1 MEREVNVA
9 KSVDHPQVVKTYD
22 IFETSDHLYLVL
34 EFMEG
39 GELYDVLAEHGALS
53 EKIASKVVRSVLQAL
68 VYLHRNGIV
77 HRDLKPENILCKSKN
92 WSELDVK
99 VADFGFAGL
108 MVSAEQLEGQD
119 EDEETDQSKSPQL
132 NNKRPMRK
140 RMGTFMFSKKPG
152 QSRSENQGAKRE
164 NWHDY
169 DLYAAAENELLGIDQ
184 TMTSYVG
191 SPAFCAPEILRKNA
205 YGPPVDSWGL
215 GCILSTS

>member
-92 WSELDVK
+92 
-99 VADFGFAGL
+99 
-108 MVSAEQLEGQD
+108 
-119 EDEETDQSKSPQL
+119 
-132 NNKRPMRK
+132 
-140 RMGTFMFSKKPG
+140 
-152 QSRSENQGAKRE
+152 
-164 NWHDY
+164 
-169 DLYAAAENELLGIDQ
+169 
-184 TMTSYVG
+184 
-191 SPAFCAPEILRKNA
+191 
-205 YGPPVDSWGL
+205 
-215 GCILSTS
+215 